1 MHASPAPTTPSSPQ
15 ARFTILR
22 QLLQDRLAADAS
34 DFVARAVSEIGAGID
49 ATRFSQLIAVASRH
63 SRRRVAFEPTPDE
76 LALAAAAQMDINIPY
91 WNQLEALRVLLV
103 LAHRDLDRDAFVEA
117 LEQCFRYADE
127 GELCA
132 LYRAL
137 PLLPDGARFA
147 WRAGEGCRSNMRS
160 VFEAVACDSQ
170 FPAAHFDDVA
180 WHQLIM
186 KAVFLNAPLWRV
198 HGLDARLSPELAR
211 MALDFVDERRSA
223 GRPVPPQLW
232 LCLGTHGEE
241 RALNALRTELRR
253 GDLRGRRAAL
263 LALARAGQ
271 LPKVHQWLGGWLGD
285 LEPTLAQAHHGDVT
299 QAAFGDLQQD
309 TPTKA
314 RQ

>member
-1 MHASPAPTTPSSPQ
+1 MNASSPLATPSRPS
-15 ARFTILR
+15 ARFTVLR
-22 QLLQDRLAADAS
+22 QLLQAHVDADAI
-34 DFVARAVSEIGAGID
+34 DFVARAIGEIRGGAD

-63 SRRRVAFEPTPDE
+63 ARRRIALDPTSDE
-76 LALAAAAQMDINIPY
+76 LTLAGSVDMDVNVAH
-91 WNQLEALRVLLV
+91 WNQLDTLRVLLV
-103 LAHRDLDRDAFVEA
+103 LAHPDLTQQSFVEA

-170 FPAAHFDDVA
+170 FPVAHFDAVA

-186 KAVFLNAPLWRV
+186 KVVFTNAPLWRV
-198 HGLDARLSPELAR
+198 RGLDTRLSPELAR

-232 LCLGTHGEE
+232 LCLGAHADE

-253 GDLRGRRAAL
+253 GELRGRRAAL

-271 LPKVHQWLGGWLGD
+271 LPRVHQWLGGWLGD
-285 LEPTLAQAHHGDVT
+285 LEPTLAQAHHGDIT
-299 QAAFGDLQQD
+299 QLAFRDL
-309 TPTKA
+309 
-314 RQ
+314 